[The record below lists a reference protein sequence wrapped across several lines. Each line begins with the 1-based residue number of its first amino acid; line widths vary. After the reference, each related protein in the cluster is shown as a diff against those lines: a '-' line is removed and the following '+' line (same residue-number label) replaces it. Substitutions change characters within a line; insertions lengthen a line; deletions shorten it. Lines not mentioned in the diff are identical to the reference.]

1 MVRSRIQVDHQRLAG
16 RQRLAVHPHAHSF
29 LVRFDH
35 DALLAHPPDQV
46 EGLHRLAPQRQ
57 LLHVGRH
64 APLDRRAQL
73 LVDREEAVR
82 GAHPIQALVRPL
94 VVVVLDPVADALAC
108 LLEGLEARPHQEV
121 VFQRLPEPLDLPQ
134 GLRMVRRAADV
145 FDVILLHLL
154 LELRPAA
161 PGGVL
166 PPVVGEHFLRRA
178 IVRHGLAIGLQHVGG
193 R

>member
-1 MVRSRIQVDHQRLAG
+1 MG
-16 RQRLAVHPHAHSF
+16 
-29 LVRFDH
+29 
-35 DALLAHPPDQV
+35 
-46 EGLHRLAPQRQ
+46 
-57 LLHVGRH
+57 
-64 APLDRRAQL
+64 
-73 LVDREEAVR
+73 
-82 GAHPIQALVRPL
+82 PL
-94 VVVVLDPVADALAC
+94 VVVVLHPVGDPFPGF
-108 LLEGLEARPHQEV
+108 LERLEARPLQEV
-121 VFQRLPEPLDLPQ
+121 VFQRLPKPLNLPQ

-178 IVRHGLAIGLQHVGG
+178 IVRRGLAIGLQHVRG